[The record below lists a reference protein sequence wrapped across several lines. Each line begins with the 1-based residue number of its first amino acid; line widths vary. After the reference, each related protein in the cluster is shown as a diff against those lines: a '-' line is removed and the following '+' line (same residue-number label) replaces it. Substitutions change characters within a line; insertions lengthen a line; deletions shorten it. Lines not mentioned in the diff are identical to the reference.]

1 MKVALVTPS
10 ITFGGGVET
19 PVVSLFVEQ
28 MSTEIDL
35 HVFAIHYPS
44 GTGSVRQDDFT
55 LHFADRASDRF
66 AYRLAGTLEHIR
78 REHARK
84 PFDLLHALWLHE
96 PGTIAVATGAMLG
109 IPVIASVGGAEVV
122 AIPDIEYGALR
133 LSRGR
138 FMTAGVLLRATMI
151 TAGSTYAVRR
161 AQNIVPHRNASR
173 FRRAPLPVDANRF
186 SPANRRGI
194 NNTSPR
200 LLHAASLIPVK
211 DQETLLL
218 AFKRVVNSIP
228 GAQLTI
234 AGEDSLGRRRLLERL
249 CDELGLG
256 ESVNFVGPLP
266 HAEMATLYRESD
278 LFLLSSRHESQGMV
292 VLEAAASG
300 VPTVGTNVG
309 VVPDLAPDASVAVR
323 PQDPVALGDAVI
335 DLLHDPARLERI
347 GRNAVARVHHE
358 FVAPVVR
365 DHFLSLYLETIRN
378 QRR

>member
-1 MKVALVTPS
+1 MTSPCILLTVPAIALHIVWRERLNTSGENMRENRS
-10 ITFGGGVET
+10 ICCTR
-19 PVVSLFVEQ
+19 
-28 MSTEIDL
+28 
-35 HVFAIHYPS
+35 S
-44 GTGSVRQDDFT
+44 GCTS
-55 LHFADRASDRF
+55 
-66 AYRLAGTLEHIR
+66 
-78 REHARK
+78 
-84 PFDLLHALWLHE
+84 

-122 AIPDIEYGALR
+122 AIPDIGVRASSSPWPIHDCRCIAARNDDHNWIDLCCSSCSEHRPASQR
-133 LSRGR
+133 LEVSS
-138 FMTAGVLLRATMI
+138 
-151 TAGSTYAVRR
+151 GSAARR
-161 AQNIVPHRNASR
+161 CESIFPSNPTGYQQHLPSTVARCVPDSGEG
-173 FRRAPLPVDANRF
+173 P
-186 SPANRRGI
+186 G
-194 NNTSPR
+194 
-200 LLHAASLIPVK
+200 
-211 DQETLLL
+211 QLLL

-278 LFLLSSRHESQGMV
+278 LFLLSSRHENQGMV